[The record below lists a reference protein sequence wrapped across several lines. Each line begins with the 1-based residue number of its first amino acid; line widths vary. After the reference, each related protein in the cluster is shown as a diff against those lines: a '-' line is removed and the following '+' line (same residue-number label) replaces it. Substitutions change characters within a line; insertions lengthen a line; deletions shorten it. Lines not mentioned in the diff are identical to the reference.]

1 MKILMVGNDPKEIG
15 GVANYTRPLAKKFA
29 ETGHEVFY
37 LYSGAYT
44 SKYDLRLSPYIK
56 CNRDDFPFE
65 CAEIINSTN
74 LPFNYGHPELD
85 MRTPKMDELLSQY
98 LDKIKPDVMHIN
110 SRFGFPVSI
119 NQVASDLGITV
130 LNTIHVY
137 GYICQK
143 RVMIDYEGKPCPGPF
158 DLNKCAVCTGTLNYR
173 KERIRAVLRNY
184 NKGLKVNCP
193 SAFNFFQRIKG
204 NLKPTNPSSQK
215 VTVKSP
221 EKESAPQ
228 LAERLAARLAY
239 CTDVLNRYSDRV
251 ICVSNDVKNT
261 LMNFGVNESR
271 LLVQHIGS
279 VIAEK
284 QTPNKQPLHEPI
296 VIGNIGGVNYYKGI
310 HVLVEAAAKVK
321 NTNFIVRIF
330 GKYDE
335 EYVRSLMER
344 FSDLSIDFTGRYKPE
359 DLPEILKQIDVMVLP
374 SICNDTAPQTIFE
387 SFSGGV
393 PIIASNIG
401 GFPDFVQHD
410 HNGLLFEAGNS
421 DDLAEKIDVVLSDPE
436 RLVKFK
442 QNIPKLKTITENAHE
457 LISLYSELQEA
468 RSGSKKEHEIAILE
482 PKGVQS

>member
-1 MKILMVGNDPKEIG
+1 MRILIVGNDPQEFG
-15 GVANYTRPLAKKFA
+15 GVANYTRPLAAKYT
-29 ETGHEVFY
+29 EMGHEVFY

-44 SKYDLRLSPYIK
+44 SKYNLRLRPYIK
-56 CNRDDFPFE
+56 CNRNDFPFE

-85 MRTPKMDELLSQY
+85 MQTPKMDELLSHY
-98 LDKIKPDVMHIN
+98 LDKIKPDVMHVN
-110 SRFGFPVSI
+110 SRFGFPASI
-119 NQVASDLGITV
+119 NQVASDKGITV

-184 NKGLKVNCP
+184 NKGLHVNCP
-193 SAFNFFQRIKG
+193 AVFNFLQRIKG
-204 NLKPTNPSSQK
+204 NLKPANPSSQQ

-221 EKESAPQ
+221 EKISASQ
-228 LAERLAARLAY
+228 LAERLTARLAY
-239 CTDVLNRYSDRV
+239 CTDALNRYSDRV
-251 ICVSNDVKNT
+251 LCVSNDVKKT
-261 LMNFGVNESR
+261 LMNFGVEESR

-284 QTPNKQPLHEPI
+284 QTLNIQPLHKPI

-310 HVLVEAAAKVK
+310 HVLVEAASKLR

-335 EYVRSLMER
+335 RYVLNLKEK
-344 FSDLSIDFTGRYKPE
+344 FSGLQIEFTGRYKPG
-359 DLPEILKQIDVMVLP
+359 DLPEILKQIDIMVLP

-421 DDLAEKIDVVLSDPE
+421 DDLAEKIDFSLSNPE
-436 RLVKFK
+436 RLVKYK
-442 QNIPKLKTITENAHE
+442 LHIPKLKTITENAQE
-457 LISLYSELQEA
+457 LISLYNELVVA
-468 RSGSKKEHEIAILE
+468 RNGFKKYT
-482 PKGVQS
+482 